1 MGHPRF
7 SGTVCGDNW
16 SPPSGWMGAQAMGG
30 EQLHHLKKNVID
42 ITAPTL
48 DRERM
53 ERDHIGARV
62 RHRA

>member
-42 ITAPTL
+42 ITAPDSL
-48 DRERM
+48 Q
-53 ERDHIGARV
+53 GADSARLYGGTS
-62 RHRA
+62 